1 MILLEEIKI
10 SVIDQDT
17 IAEINF
23 KLVGSKRVNDDRY
36 KSCLSS
42 YYYYEKD
49 EEQIASI
56 VLSLIKGHYFIN
68 GNKRTAYAV
77 LTILS
82 CFNEITIKKSDEQ
95 IANIMIDIAE
105 HDYTVPT
112 VANMIFN

>member
-17 IAEINF
+17 IAEINY
-23 KLVGSKRVNDDRY
+23 KLVGTKRIDDDRY

-42 YYYYEKD
+42 YYYYNTD

-56 VLSLIKGHYFIN
+56 VLSLIKGHYFMD

-77 LTILS
+77 LTILAD
-82 CFNEITIKKSDEQ
+82 FNGIQIRKSDDQ

-105 HDYTVPT
+105 NNYTVQT
-112 VANMIFN
+112 VANLFFN